1 MFMCSDKMGDPSG
14 VIYSCIYYRI
24 KLFMIMNQL
33 CVSGGTGAESNCL

>member
-24 KLFMIMNQL
+24 KLFIIMNEAD
-33 CVSGGTGAESNCL
+33 V